1 MTTLLAFILSAPL
14 QVAPTGPPLI
24 APEGPLQRTESVRHR
39 FTVTVT
45 VNYSPAG
52 TPSAPWTMPL
62 VVNGPWSAI
71 DTSGFEVTLIAGTDQ
86 LTEKGTELFEG
97 PDALGIGDISASIP
111 AVQVWPLQ
119 VRVTAVA
126 TSWSSEFD
134 DAAAIEIPWPNAW
147 PPAVMPMLKP
157 SVLIE
162 SNSAIITD
170 TVKELTKDDAKSV
183 PPAQAAKLIV
193 QDACKRFKV
202 GQSHMSVGS
211 QSQLRGIDVQGAQ
224 AAATTGSGSSAD
236 LVCICVA
243 MLRAGGLPARPVIGL
258 GSARWGGGNEYGIW
272 AEVYLPGC
280 GWTPFDPDVLRQQA
294 IATLNPRT
302 RWTGFG
308 TLPQL
313 QRRIALAWSFGPTVA
328 ATAFD
333 SWAPWGWSRF
343 APEAAFPV
351 AISAAGSVVTNA
363 ATGDSTSL
371 SPQRP
376 VPSSIRLERTSAP

>member
-1 MTTLLAFILSAPL
+1 M
-14 QVAPTGPPLI
+14 
-24 APEGPLQRTESVRHR
+24 
-39 FTVTVT
+39 
-45 VNYSPAG
+45 
-52 TPSAPWTMPL
+52 
-62 VVNGPWSAI
+62 
-71 DTSGFEVTLIAGTDQ
+71 
-86 LTEKGTELFEG
+86 
-97 PDALGIGDISASIP
+97 
-111 AVQVWPLQ
+111 WPLQ

-134 DAAAIEIPWPNAW
+134 DAAAIEIPWPSAW
-147 PPAVMPMLKP
+147 PTAVMPMLKP
-157 SVLIE
+157 SALIE
-162 SNSAIITD
+162 SNSAIITE
-170 TVKELTKDDAKSV
+170 TVKKLTKDDVKSV

-202 GQSHMSVGS
+202 GQTHMNIGP

-224 AAATTGSGSSAD
+224 AAATAGTGSPAD

-258 GSARWGGGNEYGIW
+258 GSARWGGANEYGIW

-294 IATLNPRT
+294 IATLDPRT

-313 QRRIALAWSFGPTVA
+313 QRRIALAWSFGPTNP

-343 APEAAFPV
+343 APEA
-351 AISAAGSVVTNA
+351 ISWK
-363 ATGDSTSL
+363 L
-371 SPQRP
+371 
-376 VPSSIRLERTSAP
+376 PSCNQCFWKRGNKRGNG